1 MPRKGKVP
9 KRIKK
14 VVRER
19 IICEH
24 LNELFIEL
32 ANFLELNQ
40 QNSGRVSV
48 LCEATQFLKDV
59 FGQIESLINGHTC
72 LLSDSSNYVT
82 TEKNELQGRNISA
95 RDRDI

>member
-9 KRIKK
+9 KRINKA
-14 VVRER
+14 VRER

-32 ANFLELNQ
+32 ANSLELNQ

-72 LLSDSSNYVT
+72 LLSDSNYVT
-82 TEKNELQGRNISA
+82 TETNDLQGRNISA

>member
-1 MPRKGKVP
+1 MPRKGKVL
-9 KRIKK
+9 KRINKA
-14 VVRER
+14 VRER

-32 ANFLELNQ
+32 ANSL
-40 QNSGRVSV
+40 
-48 LCEATQFLKDV
+48 ATQFLKDV
-59 FGQIESLINGHTC
+59 FGQIESLINGNTC
-72 LLSDSSNYVT
+72 LLSDSNYVA

>member
-9 KRIKK
+9 KRINKA
-14 VVRER
+14 VRER

-32 ANFLELNQ
+32 ADSLELNQ
-40 QNSGRVSV
+40 QNSGR
-48 LCEATQFLKDV
+48 
-59 FGQIESLINGHTC
+59 SLINGHTC
-72 LLSDSSNYVT
+72 LLSDSNYVT

-95 RDRDI
+95 RDRDT

>member
-9 KRIKK
+9 KRINKA
-14 VVRER
+14 VRER

-32 ANFLELNQ
+32 ANSLELNQ
-40 QNSGRVSV
+40 QNSGKVSV

-59 FGQIESLINGHTC
+59 FGNRRE
-72 LLSDSSNYVT
+72 DS
-82 TEKNELQGRNISA
+82 ELQGRNISA
-95 RDRDI
+95 RDRDL

>member
-1 MPRKGKVP
+1 S
-9 KRIKK
+9 KK
-14 VVRER
+14 KKTGSKTPS
-19 IICEH
+19 IST
-24 LNELFIEL
+24 NE
-32 ANFLELNQ
+32 ANASVELNQ

-72 LLSDSSNYVT
+72 LLSDSNYVT

>member
-1 MPRKGKVP
+1 MNV
-9 KRIKK
+9 
-14 VVRER
+14 
-19 IICEH
+19 
-24 LNELFIEL
+24 F
-32 ANFLELNQ
+32 FFSELNQ

-72 LLSDSSNYVT
+72 LLSDSNYVT
-82 TEKNELQGRNISA
+82 TETNDLQGRNISA